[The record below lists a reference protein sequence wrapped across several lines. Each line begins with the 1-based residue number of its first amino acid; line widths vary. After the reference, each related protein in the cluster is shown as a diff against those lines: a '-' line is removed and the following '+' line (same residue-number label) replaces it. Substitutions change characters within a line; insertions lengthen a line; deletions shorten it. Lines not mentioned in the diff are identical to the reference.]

1 MKLKYLFTF
10 LFVCCLGFM
19 ADAQTDTV
27 RIHTSAQWSSCKKKI
42 EHDMVYVKGVK
53 SATLDLKTKDL
64 IVVYSSEKTTPEKL
78 RLAVTKIGYDADL
91 VPADK
96 KAYDE
101 LNACCKKG
109 GHED

>member
-1 MKLKYLFTF
+1 MKLKYLYIF

-27 RIHTSAQWSSCKKKI
+27 RIHTSAQCSACKKKI

-53 SATLDLKTKDL
+53 SATLDLKKKDL

-78 RLAVTKIGYDADL
+78 RVAVKKIGYDADL

-109 GHED
+109 GHEY

>member
-1 MKLKYLFTF
+1 
-10 LFVCCLGFM
+10 M

-27 RIHTSAQWSSCKKKI
+27 RIHTSAQCSSCKQKI

-53 SATLDLKTKDL
+53 SATLDLKTKNL
-64 IVVYSSEKTTPEKL
+64 IVVYSVAKTTPEKL
-78 RLAVTKIGYDADL
+78 RLAVTKIGYADL
-91 VPADK
+91 LPADK